1 VFVAVVIEDVMR
13 MPDIVVCGLSGC
25 TIFFRIIS
33 QTSRFLK
40 NVIEYEKCA
49 SILSRTL
56 FWNISHLKKHW

>member
-56 FWNISHLKKHW
+56 F